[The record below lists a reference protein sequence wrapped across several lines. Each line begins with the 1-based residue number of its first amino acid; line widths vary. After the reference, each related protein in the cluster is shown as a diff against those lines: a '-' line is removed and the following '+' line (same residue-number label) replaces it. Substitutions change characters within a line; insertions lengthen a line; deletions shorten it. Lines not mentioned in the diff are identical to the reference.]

1 MIHTHRHTTSIK
13 YAPAVVR
20 RGFYWRAAIIKI
32 NSLALDDVQYSH
44 NRRRREYNIIITI
57 IRRPSV
63 RARSRSGGGLRAVSV
78 WKCEGSL
85 RPEDL
90 SAVGTYRGRRVK
102 PLINYDRTIVAA
114 AVAVVALLPLF
125 HRHCRIL
132 RSDLKYYACVCERC
146 TYYICKYII
155 YPVQCTM
162 WNNIMYNAALK
173 ENRGY
178 YIITH
183 IIYVGKWQFKKPDSP
198 WCSVSL

>member
-1 MIHTHRHTTSIK
+1 MYMIHTHRHTTSIK

-57 IRRPSV
+57 RRPFV
-63 RARSRSGGGLRAVSV
+63 RARLRSGDGLRAVSV

-102 PLINYDRTIVAA
+102 LLINYDRTIVAA
-114 AVAVVALLPLF
+114 AVAVVALLRLF
-125 HRHCRIL
+125 HRHRRIL
-132 RSDLKYYACVCERC
+132 RSDE
-146 TYYICKYII
+146 I
-155 YPVQCTM
+155 
-162 WNNIMYNAALK
+162 
-173 ENRGY
+173 
-178 YIITH
+178 
-183 IIYVGKWQFKKPDSP
+183 F
-198 WCSVSL
+198 